1 MLPDVVAD
9 DGLVVMAEDGDPATR
24 RELACARVLRCA
36 VGQCAAGRHEK
47 ADRLLNTRHPRLRGA
62 RDMTQHNNWDSL
74 DAPALGCLVV
84 WCLVVDGASVG
95 FWVRPAGC
103 TMSLAITMTMSL

>member
-9 DGLVVMAEDGDPATR
+9 DGLVVMAEDGD
-24 RELACARVLRCA
+24 
-36 VGQCAAGRHEK
+36 
-47 ADRLLNTRHPRLRGA
+47 
-62 RDMTQHNNWDSL
+62 L

-95 FWVRPAGC
+95 FVLGATVGVDVSSHW
-103 TMSLAITMTMSL
+103 